1 MMHSMNERQMREL
14 AETIADDLFINGCAE
29 EANRLVLTKDKPVER
44 NLGGW
49 SRRAVVERVVK
60 ALREYRA

>member
-1 MMHSMNERQMREL
+1 MNERQMREL
-14 AETIADDLFINGCAE
+14 AETIADDLFINGAGD
-29 EANRLVLTKDKPVER
+29 EADRLVLTIDKPTER

-49 SRRAVVERVVK
+49 SRRAVTERVIK